1 MGGKFGKSENK
12 DVKSVRGLMERI
24 EKLKNIFENVDAD
37 KREVIT
43 PLLDDVIFLEERLAE
58 LRKLPTIRY
67 DKRNPAKQEVT
78 PAGKQYKEY
87 MQSYLN
93 ALKVLQMTL
102 YRAGETGES
111 PLLKALREFEADND

>member
-1 MGGKFGKSENK
+1 MQKR
-12 DVKSVRGLMERI
+12 VILMTRR
-24 EKLKNIFENVDAD
+24 EKLKEIFEKIDEA
-37 KREVIT
+37 KRAVIE

-67 DKRNPAKQEVT
+67 DKQNPARQEVT

-93 ALKVLQMTL
+93 SLKVLQMTL
-102 YRAGETGES
+102 YRAGETGDS
-111 PLLKALREFEADND
+111 PLMKMLKEFEDDNV

>member
-1 MGGKFGKSENK
+1 MN
-12 DVKSVRGLMERI
+12 RI

-111 PLLKALREFEADND
+111 PLLKALREFESNND

>member
-1 MGGKFGKSENK
+1 
-12 DVKSVRGLMERI
+12 MERK
-24 EKLKNIFENVDAD
+24 ERLKAIFEKIDVD
-37 KREVIT
+37 KRAIIE
-43 PLLDDVIFLEERLAE
+43 PLLDDVIFLEERLSE

-67 DKRNPAKQEVT
+67 DKKNPARQEVT

-93 ALKVLQMTL
+93 SLKVLQMTL

-111 PLLKALREFEADND
+111 PLIKMLKEFEDDYV

>member
-1 MGGKFGKSENK
+1 
-12 DVKSVRGLMERI
+12 MERI
-24 EKLKNIFENVDAD
+24 EKLREIFDNVDED
-37 KREVIT
+37 KRTVIE
-43 PLLDDVIFLEERLAE
+43 PLLDDVIFIEKRLAE
-58 LRKLPTIRY
+58 LRKLPMIRVHPN
-67 DKRNPAKQEVT
+67 NPARQEVT

-111 PLLKALREFEADND
+111 PLLKALKEFDENG